1 MQIIQTSHPV
11 LMLPERLA
19 ACLPIRLVDAI
30 RKCGASTAEELRLHR
45 GRIATVTC
53 KGRTYPTNI
62 ALTESEMNEIFR
74 RMCAGS
80 LYAFQETV
88 NNGYLAMDGGIRVGV
103 CGSASM
109 EAYKIIGVHE
119 ITGLIVRIPHHH
131 HISVK
136 PILSELERQKRL
148 QGILIY
154 APPGVGKTT
163 VLRAVA
169 GEASAPAYGLH
180 TVVVDTREE
189 LGYAL
194 DNSTLSLDVLVGYPR
209 QTGIEIAVRSL
220 GAELIVCD
228 EISSEGDAK
237 AILMASS
244 CGVPLIASAHAGNVK
259 ELLNRPFM
267 RILHR
272 FGVFGCYIGLQRDPY
287 GGFFYQVTHHASA
300 SHAIG

>member
-1 MQIIQTSHPV
+1 MQIMQASHLP
-11 LMLPERLA
+11 LTLPERLA
-19 ACLPIRLVDAI
+19 STLPIRLVDAI
-30 RKCGASTAEELRLHR
+30 RKCNATTAEELRLHR

-53 KGRTYPTNI
+53 KGRTYSTNI
-62 ALTESEMNEIFR
+62 ILSESEMNEIFR

-80 LYAFQETV
+80 LYAFQQTV
-88 NNGYLAMDGGIRVGV
+88 NNGYLSMEGGIRVGV
-103 CGSASM
+103 CGSAAM
-109 EAYKIIGVHE
+109 EGDKIIGVHE

-131 HISVK
+131 HITVK
-136 PILSELERQKRL
+136 PILCELERQKRL
-148 QGILIY
+148 RGILIY

-169 GEASAPAYGLH
+169 AEASSPLYGLH

-189 LGYAL
+189 LGYSL
-194 DNSTLSLDVLVGYPR
+194 DSSNLSLDVLVGYPR

-220 GAELIVCD
+220 CAELIICD
-228 EISSEGDAK
+228 EISSEEDAK

-244 CGVPLIASAHAGNVK
+244 CGVPLVASAHAGSVK

-267 RILHR
+267 RVLHR

-287 GGFFYQVTHHASA
+287 GGFFYQITHHTSA
-300 SHAIG
+300 SHEIG